1 MKARTRTSRDV
12 EWQTAPKSKKKSQ
25 RQDKTKQEPQMM
37 GNDSRRPATAMRQHE
52 LNRKGSPNA
61 SQSRPGTNDRGADQ
75 GDGKQAFAQLR
86 KYLRKNAQDNYTLH
100 TVLRLDDLARKRR
113 FKAYSSTMGDGQ
125 LPQELE
131 RYFRM
136 QWKDK
141 PSSKPTERYK
151 GLHSY

>member
-1 MKARTRTSRDV
+1 MKARTRTSRDA
-12 EWQTAPKSKKKSQ
+12 EWQTALKSKKKNQ
-25 RQDKTKQEPQMM
+25 RHDKTKQEPQTM
-37 GNDSRRPATAMRQHE
+37 GKDSRRPVTAMRQQE

-86 KYLRKNAQDNYTLH
+86 NAQDDYTLH
-100 TVLRLDDLARKRR
+100 TVLRLNDLARKRR
-113 FKAYSSTMGDGQ
+113 FKAYRSMMGDGQ

-136 QWKDK
+136 QWKDE